1 MFLQQVQKFI
11 FTNSSNK
18 MASHTWQVQTLA
30 FGLYLIHMQLLHI
43 AFHT

>member
-11 FTNSSNK
+11 FTNSFNK
-18 MASHTWQVQTLA
+18 MASHIWQVQTLA
-30 FGLYLIHMQLLHI
+30 FNSYLIHMQLLHI